1 MSMDYIKFDK
11 KAMRNDI
18 KELLDYLCA
27 TFLNRMQCV
36 IDEDDNGLYS
46 KIVLVVDENS
56 VVDSIRTSSSVLKFE
71 NSSSASGY
79 ERKIINEMQK
89 LDDEQKWIA
98 NIFYYICVLPDVER
112 HFIIAKYF
120 KRESKEKIMHT
131 LNIKTR
137 TYEKIRS
144 NAYMHLGILIPG
156 ILRIRNN

>member
-1 MSMDYIKFDK
+1 MDYIKLDK
-11 KAMRNDI
+11 NAMRNDI

-27 TFLNRMQCV
+27 TFMNRMQCI
-36 IDEDDNGLYS
+36 IDIDDNGLYS
-46 KIVLVVDENS
+46 KIALVVDGNS
-56 VVDSIRTSSSVLKFE
+56 VVDSIRTSASILKFE
-71 NSSSASGY
+71 NSSASTGY

-120 KRESKEKIMHT
+120 KRESKDKIMST

-144 NAYMHLGILIPG
+144 NAFMHLGMLIPG

>member
-1 MSMDYIKFDK
+1 MDYIKFDK

-27 TFLNRMQCV
+27 TFLNRMQCI
-36 IDEDDNGLYS
+36 IDEDDSGLYS

-56 VVDSIRTSSSVLKFE
+56 VVDS
-71 NSSSASGY
+71 
-79 ERKIINEMQK
+79 NEMQK